1 MHQLNSKLPHIGTS
15 IFTKMSQLAQEHQAI
30 NLSQG
35 FPNFMP
41 DKTLMHYAKEAINSH
56 RNQYAPLGGLPEL
69 RQKLSDKFYRLY
81 HHRYDW
87 ESEITITAGATQAIF
102 TAISTLVNQGD
113 EVIVFKPAYD
123 CYEPAVELY
132 GGVIKPVQLD
142 APDYKIPWEKVKSL
156 VTDKTKLIIINT
168 PHNPSGYVWTKE
180 DFEHLKNIVTNSSAY
195 ILSDEVYEHM
205 VFDDKTHLSICKDK
219 ELAERSIATFSF
231 GKTYHV
237 TGWKLGYA
245 VAPKALMNE
254 FRKVHQYNVFC
265 VNHPLQF
272 ALSQILEEPRH
283 YMNLSQF
290 YQQKRDRFL
299 ELVKD
304 SRFKFVPTEGTYF
317 QLADYSEISDLP
329 DTEFCLE
336 LIKKHQLAAIP
347 VSVFNQN
354 NLQQGCIRF
363 CFAKTD
369 ETLEQAAEVINTI

>member
-1 MHQLNSKLPHIGTS
+1 MHLLNSKLPNIGTS

-41 DKTLMHYAKEAINSH
+41 SEELISQANEAINSH

-69 RQKLSDKFYRLY
+69 RQKLSDKFFKLY
-81 HHRYDW
+81 NHRYDW

-102 TAISTLVNQGD
+102 TAISTLINQGD

-132 GGVIKPVQLD
+132 GGVIKPVQLV

-168 PHNPSGYVWTKE
+168 PHNPTGYVWTKE
-180 DFEHLKNIVTNSSAY
+180 DFENLKNIIRDTSAY

-205 VFDDKTHLSICKDK
+205 VFDDKTHLSICADE
-219 ELAERSIATFSF
+219 ELSARSIATFSF

-272 ALSQILEEPRH
+272 ALSQILEAPKH

-304 SRFKFVPTEGTYF
+304 SRFKFIPTQGTYF

-329 DTEFCLE
+329 DIEFCLE

-347 VSVFNQN
+347 VSVFNQDK
-354 NLQQGCIRF
+354 LQQGCIRF

-369 ETLEQAAEVINTI
+369 ETLGQAAEVINNI